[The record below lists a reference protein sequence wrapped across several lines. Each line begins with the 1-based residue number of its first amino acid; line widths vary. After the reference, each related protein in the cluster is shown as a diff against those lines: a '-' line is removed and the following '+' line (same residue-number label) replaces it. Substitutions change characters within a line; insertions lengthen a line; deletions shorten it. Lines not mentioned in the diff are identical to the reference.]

1 MNGQHDPLAQLRDIH
16 LPPDPALWPPAP
28 GWWVLCLFLV
38 VAVTLAIFWSARFIE
53 RHRPIRHARKLLQN
67 IPVNI
72 AGNEKVAVLQQMSQL
87 VRRFAVYRFGRQR
100 VASLSG
106 ESWLVFLDQSA
117 GGTDFTQG
125 VGRILAD
132 GPYQKKIDVDLQQL
146 QALLLRWMARCQ
158 TAQPGCQ

>member
-67 IPVNI
+67 IPVNV

-87 VRRFAVYRFGRQR
+87 VRRFAVYRFGSQR

-106 ESWLVFLDQSA
+106 ESWLVFLDQST

-125 VGRILAD
+125 VGRILAE

-146 QALLLRWMARCQ
+146 QALLLRWMTRCQ
-158 TAQPGCQ
+158 AAQPGC